1 MSLKG
6 SEREFIF
13 SLYLKEHK
21 RILEDVVGRGLTDL
35 LLESYWRGY
44 KLDLLGYE
52 AETGIPVI
60 SEIWLGRSPGYHQ
73 ERLLNLINELD
84 EGALLIYLTIGF
96 QVNHVRELEQHVSR
110 SDNPIKLLLVR
121 INDQVKEP
129 LERLNAMNK
138 LEIYDSLGLLD
149 EVPKPLRIVTTIE
162 HPRYKFLC
170 PKPVPNNHD
179 FDFSKRADVNR
190 YVLYRLR
197 EAVPNF
203 LPLQREKHFDEEK
216 PNSTIMLGGG
226 RTGVQFFISARN
238 RRNQAFIE
246 LRFDRSNSEL
256 FQLFSMKPWLLREQ
270 IDERV
275 KVGDNAI
282 GCYFKA
288 SDNVKE
294 TVDELVRIFSR
305 MIENVSYPLF
315 DIFRYEYQIV

>member
-21 RILEDVVGRGLTDL
+21 SILEDIVGRGLTDL
-35 LLESYWRGY
+35 LLESYWQGY
-44 KLDLLGYE
+44 KFDLAGYDVE
-52 AETGIPVI
+52 KGIPVI
-60 SEIWLGRSPGYHQ
+60 AEVWLGKTGGYHQ
-73 ERLLNLINELD
+73 ERFLNLMETLE
-84 EGALLIYLTIGF
+84 EGALLLYLALGF

-121 INDQVKEP
+121 INDQVKDP
-129 LERLNAMNK
+129 LETLNSMNK
-138 LEIYDSLGLLD
+138 LDIYDSLGLLD

-162 HPRYKFLC
+162 HPHYKLLS

-226 RTGVQFFISARN
+226 RTGVQFFVSARN

-246 LRFDRSNSEL
+246 LRFDQSNTEL
-256 FQLFSMKPWLLREQ
+256 FQLFAMKPWLLREK

-275 KVGDNAI
+275 KVGDNTI
-282 GCYFKA
+282 GCYFKVCDTLEA
-288 SDNVKE
+288 TTDQL
-294 TVDELVRIFSR
+294 TLIFSG
-305 MIENVSYPLF
+305 MVNAISYPLF
-315 DIFRYEYQIV
+315 DIFRYEYQMV

>member
-21 RILEDVVGRGLTDL
+21 SILEDVVGRGLTEL
-35 LLESYWRGY
+35 LLESYCQGY
-44 KLDLLGYE
+44 KLDLLGYDNSM
-52 AETGIPVI
+52 GIPI
-60 SEIWLGRSPGYHQ
+60 MSEVWLGKTGGYHQ
-73 ERLLNLINELD
+73 ERLMSLMETLD
-84 EGALLIYLTIGF
+84 DGALLLYLALGF
-96 QVNHVRELEQHVSR
+96 QVKHVRELEKQVAT
-110 SDNPIKLLLVR
+110 SDKPIKLLLVR
-121 INDQVKEP
+121 ISDLVMEP
-129 LERLNAMNK
+129 LAKLNSMHK
-138 LEIYDSLGLLD
+138 LEVYGSLGLLD

-162 HPRYKFLC
+162 HPHYKLLN
-170 PKPVPNNHD
+170 PKPVPKNHD
-179 FDFSKRADVNR
+179 FDFTKRADVNR

-203 LPLQREKHFDEEK
+203 LPLQREKHFDAEK

-246 LRFDRSNSEL
+246 LRFDRSNTEL
-256 FQLFSMKPWLLREQ
+256 FQLFAMKPWLLREK

-275 KVGDNAI
+275 KVGENAI

-315 DIFRYEYQIV
+315 DIFRYEYQMV